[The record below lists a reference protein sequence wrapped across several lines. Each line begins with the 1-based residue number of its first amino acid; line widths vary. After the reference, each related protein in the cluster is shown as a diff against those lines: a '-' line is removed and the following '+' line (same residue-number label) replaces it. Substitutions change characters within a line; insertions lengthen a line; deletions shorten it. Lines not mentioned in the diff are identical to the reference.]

1 MELSRLD
8 WVWPSGRNFKNLP
21 KTDQTLII
29 WQFFAARR
37 SIPFSNIWFWN
48 IINCI
53 WWPVLAS
60 FFNLEIIFWNW
71 FLNRT
76 LSSILWLAFSKFIF
90 IPFSFINSF
99 LAHFTWYQVRMKS
112 KIEYMTEKIQIGWLL
127 TREWH
132 LNLSQWYK
140 EYNFSIYF
148 GKVSNRAWLR

>member
-1 MELSRLD
+1 MG
-8 WVWPSGRNFKNLP
+8 WNLP
-21 KTDQTLII
+21 KANQTLII

-37 SIPFSNIWFWN
+37 SIPFSNVWFRD
-48 IINCI
+48 IIDSI

-76 LSSILWLAFSKFIF
+76 LSSILWLAFQSSILAHSAFY
-90 IPFSFINSF
+90 NSF

-112 KIEYMTEKIQIGWLL
+112 KIEYMTAKIQIGWLL

-132 LNLSQWYK
+132 LNLNQWYK
-140 EYNFSIYF
+140 EYILSLFKKYPTERESYDMTYII
-148 GKVSNRAWLR
+148 